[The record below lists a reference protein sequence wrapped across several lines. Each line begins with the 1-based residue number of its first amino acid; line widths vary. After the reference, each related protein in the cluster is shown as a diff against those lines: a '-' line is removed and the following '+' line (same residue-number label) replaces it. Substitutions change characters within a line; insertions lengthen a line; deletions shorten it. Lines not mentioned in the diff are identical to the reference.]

1 MTDASK
7 LKLKNN
13 IDRIIEAILLGKELN
28 PPTRLS
34 WPCSVCNRNC
44 LRNSICCDKCNK
56 WCHIACDGTSSE
68 QYRKYQSPLD
78 NSVWYCLD
86 CTVRFY
92 HENVPFTAC
101 SLSELVNINNSDK
114 LEFCHVLPSLEI
126 IHESSSLAKYS
137 LPDPDF
143 DLPNLVNSKYHSV
156 SDVQNL
162 KVEKNFNIF
171 HSNINGLESKLDAL
185 NTFLSGSKSAMDILA
200 ITETSE
206 SDANSFLTNVNIDG
220 YKPPFHTPTLSSK
233 GGTALY
239 VNSAFD
245 SFEREDL
252 KIQNVNFESTWVEI
266 KNKNSKNIIC
276 GCVYRHPRNDMDDF
290 LLYMENVLK
299 QCQEENK
306 ELYICGDFNI
316 DLLKIDSVGSYLKF
330 YNILNTHGLLPFII
344 HPSRVVEGQIPSLID
359 NIFSN
364 NYQQYILS
372 GNIYLTLSEHF
383 SQFASVIREKIDVR
397 KISMFGRNYS
407 KFSEDHF
414 RDDVSIQRWKQDSN
428 DANILMSDFIWRLD
442 GCAERHAPIKKLS
455 PPEIKLRLNPW
466 MTPEILKLIRV
477 RDRLFARKKREP
489 DNDLVK
495 VTYNR
500 VRNIVSR
507 KILKSKRDHHK
518 SYFETHNNNIKKT
531 WEGIKKIVNIKKPTD
546 FSISQLNLRGKIIDD
561 PSEITNSFNN
571 FFASVGPET
580 EKSVPKIPNMSPS
593 SYLKN
598 RNQFD
603 MIIAHIS
610 EDEILDIINSLSN
623 KSTGP
628 ASIPLRLLKIV
639 ADLIVVPL
647 CRIIN
652 ISFTTGV
659 FPDVLKVS
667 KIIPLHKGGS
677 TLEVNNFRPI
687 SLLSIFDKIIE
698 KLMHKRLYDFLDE
711 HNILYEHQ
719 FGFRKFYSTGYSL
732 IEITEKIK
740 NTIDN
745 GKYGCGI
752 FIDLKKAFDTVNHK
766 ILLTKLEHYGIRGN
780 ILKWFESYLSN
791 RKQFVFYNGVSSDIA
806 SFTCGV
812 PQGSVLGPLLFLI
825 YINDLPNISSK
836 LSFFLFADDTNIY
849 YESNNLIELEKTINK
864 ELKLLSLW
872 LNLNRL
878 ALNVSKTNFVIFRS
892 PKKPL
897 NHNVVLIMNRK
908 AIDQKDHVKYL
919 GVLMDQHLS
928 WKYQISNVSK
938 KISRGT
944 GILAKLK
951 GNMNRDLLVNIYYCL
966 VFSYLSYGVEAWGSA
981 CQSDLSKIN
990 VLQKKAVRIIT
1001 GNQYF
1006 QIFGETPGPLPS
1018 ADPLFKELKFLDFND
1033 IYKFNIAKFVYLTL
1047 CEKSPQIF
1055 HDWFKYTHQVHSHAT
1070 KSAVIISQNN
1080 PFESGIVQQTYTLFT
1095 RHSNLENFGR
1105 KMIQVS
1111 GPLIW
1116 NEIPFPI
1123 QDSVSI
1129 STFKTY
1135 LKEYFIDKYSDV

>member
-1 MTDASK
+1 MMDVT
-7 LKLKNN
+7 L
-13 IDRIIEAILLGKELN
+13 ILLIIFN
-28 PPTRLS
+28 
-34 WPCSVCNRNC
+34 
-44 LRNSICCDKCNK
+44 
-56 WCHIACDGTSSE
+56 
-68 QYRKYQSPLD
+68 
-78 NSVWYCLD
+78 
-86 CTVRFY
+86 TV
-92 HENVPFTAC
+92 V
-101 SLSELVNINNSDK
+101 
-114 LEFCHVLPSLEI
+114 
-126 IHESSSLAKYS
+126 
-137 LPDPDF
+137 
-143 DLPNLVNSKYHSV
+143 
-156 SDVQNL
+156 
-162 KVEKNFNIF
+162 
-171 HSNINGLESKLDAL
+171 
-185 NTFLSGSKSAMDILA
+185 
-200 ITETSE
+200 
-206 SDANSFLTNVNIDG
+206 
-220 YKPPFHTPTLSSK
+220 
-233 GGTALY
+233 
-239 VNSAFD
+239 
-245 SFEREDL
+245 
-252 KIQNVNFESTWVEI
+252 
-266 KNKNSKNIIC
+266 
-276 GCVYRHPRNDMDDF
+276 
-290 LLYMENVLK
+290 
-299 QCQEENK
+299 
-306 ELYICGDFNI
+306 
-316 DLLKIDSVGSYLKF
+316 
-330 YNILNTHGLLPFII
+330 
-344 HPSRVVEGQIPSLID
+344 
-359 NIFSN
+359 
-364 NYQQYILS
+364 
-372 GNIYLTLSEHF
+372 
-383 SQFASVIREKIDVR
+383 
-397 KISMFGRNYS
+397 
-407 KFSEDHF
+407 
-414 RDDVSIQRWKQDSN
+414 
-428 DANILMSDFIWRLD
+428 
-442 GCAERHAPIKKLS
+442 
-455 PPEIKLRLNPW
+455 
-466 MTPEILKLIRV
+466 
-477 RDRLFARKKREP
+477 
-489 DNDLVK
+489 
-495 VTYNR
+495 
-500 VRNIVSR
+500 
-507 KILKSKRDHHK
+507 
-518 SYFETHNNNIKKT
+518 
-531 WEGIKKIVNIKKPTD
+531 
-546 FSISQLNLRGKIIDD
+546 LNLELGLRKSSGGLPPD
-561 PSEITNSFNN
+561 NN
-571 FFASVGPET
+571 FFANVGPET
-580 EKSVPKIPNMSPS
+580 EKSVPKVPNMSPS

-849 YESNNLIELEKTINK
+849 YESNKLIELEKTINK

-1135 LKEYFIDKYSDV
+1135 LKEYYIDKYSDI